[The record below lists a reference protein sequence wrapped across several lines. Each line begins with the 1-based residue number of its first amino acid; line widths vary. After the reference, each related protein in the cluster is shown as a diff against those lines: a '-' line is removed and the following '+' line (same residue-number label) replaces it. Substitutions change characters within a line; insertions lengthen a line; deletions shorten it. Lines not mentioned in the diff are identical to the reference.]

1 MQAPIIATNADG
13 LVLPLLVTASR
24 AGHLKQSL
32 GPTMVVAARLE
43 PLAVPISLRAE
54 GNQVLADGQADLT
67 GKQTGRGPRAESER
81 AKQERLRR
89 GSAAHLR
96 ATCEA
101 KKMMMRSRL
110 GDPLLRRDA
119 DTSEAKAD
127 AASKMALLT
136 ALERGAG
143 APDGA
148 AGLLAH
154 VTH

>member
-1 MQAPIIATNADG
+1 
-13 LVLPLLVTASR
+13 
-24 AGHLKQSL
+24 
-32 GPTMVVAARLE
+32 
-43 PLAVPISLRAE
+43 
-54 GNQVLADGQADLT
+54 
-67 GKQTGRGPRAESER
+67 
-81 AKQERLRR
+81 
-89 GSAAHLR
+89 
-96 ATCEA
+96 
-101 KKMMMRSRL
+101 MMMRSRL
-110 GDPLLRRDA
+110 GEPLLRRDA

>member
-1 MQAPIIATNADG
+1 
-13 LVLPLLVTASR
+13 
-24 AGHLKQSL
+24 
-32 GPTMVVAARLE
+32 MVVAAGLE

-110 GDPLLRRDA
+110 GEPLLRRDA

-127 AASKMALLT
+127 AASKMALLKT
-136 ALERGAG
+136 LVCWGAVAATGEGKASRAHAPAVQATVRWRHRG
-143 APDGA
+143 PM
-148 AGLLAH
+148 
-154 VTH
+154 

>member
-1 MQAPIIATNADG
+1 M
-13 LVLPLLVTASR
+13 
-24 AGHLKQSL
+24 
-32 GPTMVVAARLE
+32 
-43 PLAVPISLRAE
+43 
-54 GNQVLADGQADLT
+54 
-67 GKQTGRGPRAESER
+67 
-81 AKQERLRR
+81 ERLRR
-89 GSAAHLR
+89 RSAAHLHI
-96 ATCEA
+96 TGDA